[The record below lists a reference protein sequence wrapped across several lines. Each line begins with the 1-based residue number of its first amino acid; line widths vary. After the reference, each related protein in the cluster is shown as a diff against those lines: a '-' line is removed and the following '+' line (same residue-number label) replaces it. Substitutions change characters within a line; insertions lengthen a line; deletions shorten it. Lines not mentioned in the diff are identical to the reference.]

1 MKQSDPIRQRR
12 TLLHRLPVTDEILR
26 GSLLERSIRPH
37 RQGCARCASGEGHP
51 LWVLTVSYSSG
62 RTRQIS
68 LRVEQVDEVR
78 RWLGNYR
85 TLKDAIEELC
95 ELNQQLLR
103 QERDAS
109 PPRGKRDD

>member
-1 MKQSDPIRQRR
+1 MKHSDPIRQRR
-12 TLLHRLPVTDEILR
+12 TLLRRLPVTDEILR

-37 RQGCARCASGEGHP
+37 RQGCAKCASGEGHP
-51 LWVLTVSYSSG
+51 LWVLTVSYSTG
-62 RTRQIS
+62 RTRQVS

-85 TLKDAIEELC
+85 KLKDGIEELC

-103 QERDAS
+103 QQRDAA
-109 PPRGKRDD
+109 PPRGKQDD